1 MENKIKNRKNRNN
14 WNAKRTKGTFK
25 AMAQKKQNYSI
36 SSGRIQPGYMHQ
48 SDMYP
53 TSPAKEI

>member
-1 MENKIKNRKNRNN
+1 
-14 WNAKRTKGTFK
+14 
-25 AMAQKKQNYSI
+25 MAQKKQNYSI

-53 TSPAKEI
+53 TSPAKEIWEFWAISFPHLGGGH